1 MLLFAACYLVF
12 AARWSP
18 SIRRERQSTSE
29 FFLSPF
35 TGSTSPSISTQN
47 YSQPVRTTGLSSP
60 RAHVLDPNNL
70 DWFCSPLCGALPPP
84 PSHLLV
90 KFFWILFLFVCVS
103 GEGCWHF
110 VFPAFR
116 TWCSPRTG
124 GRLVQVRDVRGQY
137 LGYSA
142 RETAVSLPSPGLGLW
157 THGTLNRGDFLL
169 LNEDI
174 WTERLEVTVWI
185 RCSPF
190 TLDPFHQ
197 VSFLHTVRTDGTR
210 RPKRQFGENLSVN
223 RWTEVESRI
232 SLSAVLSKS
241 AVSVTVRTFTVI

>member
-35 TGSTSPSISTQN
+35 TGSTDPSISTQN
-47 YSQPVRTTGLSSP
+47 YSQPVRTTGLSSQ
-60 RAHVLDPNNL
+60 RAQFLDPNNL
-70 DWFCSPLCGALPPP
+70 DCFCRPLCGALPPP
-84 PSHLLV
+84 LSHLLV

-124 GRLVQVRDVRGQY
+124 GRLVQLRDVRGQY
-137 LGYSA
+137 RGSSA
-142 RETAVSLPSPGLGLW
+142 REAAVSLPSAGLGLC

-169 LNEDI
+169 LSEDI
-174 WTERLEVTVWI
+174 WTERLELTVWI
-185 RCSPF
+185 RRSLF

-197 VSFLHTVRTDGTR
+197 VSFLRTVCTDGTR
-210 RPKRQFGENLSVN
+210 RPKGQFGEKLSVN
-223 RWTEVESRI
+223 RWTQDENHI

-241 AVSVTVRTFTVI
+241 AVSVSVRTFTVI